1 MDIKKYS
8 ECQVLKGKVA
18 VITGAGSGI
27 GKASAALFLTEG
39 AKVVAAD
46 INYDSVAALGG
57 EFPEYKDNIRPFK
70 VDVSKKEEV
79 EAMIDYA
86 IGEFGKMDI
95 LFNNAGIMDGMI
107 PVDELS
113 DELWNKILRINTDSI
128 MYACR
133 KAVRYFLSR
142 GEGGVILNTAS
153 VGGICGGRAGLAYT
167 ASKHAVVGM
176 TKNIAV
182 MYGDMGIR
190 CNAICPGGIKTN
202 IGIGLSKPSERGV
215 MRMQKSTSTM
225 DRMGDP
231 LEIAAA
237 AVFLSSDSATF
248 VNGAILSVDGG
259 WTAY

>member
-46 INYDSVAALGG
+46 INYDSVAALGS

-107 PVDELS
+107 PVDELY
-113 DELWNKILRINTDSI
+113 DDL
-128 MYACR
+128 
-133 KAVRYFLSR
+133 
-142 GEGGVILNTAS
+142 
-153 VGGICGGRAGLAYT
+153 
-167 ASKHAVVGM
+167 
-176 TKNIAV
+176 
-182 MYGDMGIR
+182 
-190 CNAICPGGIKTN
+190 
-202 IGIGLSKPSERGV
+202 
-215 MRMQKSTSTM
+215 
-225 DRMGDP
+225 
-231 LEIAAA
+231 
-237 AVFLSSDSATF
+237 
-248 VNGAILSVDGG
+248 
-259 WTAY
+259 